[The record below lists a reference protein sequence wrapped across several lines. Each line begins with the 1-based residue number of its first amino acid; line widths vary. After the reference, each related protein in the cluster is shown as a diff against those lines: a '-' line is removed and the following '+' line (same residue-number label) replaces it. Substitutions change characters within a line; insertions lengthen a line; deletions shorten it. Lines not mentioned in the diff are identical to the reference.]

1 MAQPSVFDA
10 LVATLSTERAQ
21 RDGAQAFLKQLE
33 QTDPRYREILAREL
47 LDEAKPV
54 CFALQRH

>member
-10 LVATLSTERAQ
+10 LVATLSTERVQ

-33 QTDPRYREILAREL
+33 QTNPSYRELLAREL

-54 CFALQRH
+54 CSLIF